1 MTQIAKWI
9 LALSVMVFNLFVS
22 IGQTISI
29 GGKLQGLDPQDPIPF
44 AHVYVQGTTFGT
56 LTNIDGEYVLNL
68 PPKFAQDSIVF
79 SCVGFETQVIAV
91 SQLDGSDGLISLTES
106 ETTLTEVI
114 VSSLSAA
121 DIWERAIKAKAKN
134 FSTDRFRLTGFYRT
148 TFQEDGQF
156 SRLLEAAVH
165 IHGDRFIKKRAKI
178 EYLQIRKSKDLRDHK
193 WKIYDGYLEHLVNQH
208 PLRWIP
214 DFLNPRGMSKYDF
227 QIADIKYQ
235 DADCYYVVDAV
246 GSQKGMHDA
255 QMLIKAETFEIY
267 RITILWKPENAGDFS
282 WAWEQKDDAR
292 FFCDEQT
299 SIYEYTSYNGGM
311 VPKRSSWHRKGRVI
325 SNENGKTIFRT
336 ESIDELLIT
345 NIDSESYAF
354 ENPIEDQNIYEMG
367 EYFTYKKN
375 FWDTFNRPVDSE
387 YFKRAKQKLES
398 HQPLEDQFK
407 ENSGLKVQ

>member
-1 MTQIAKWI
+1 MKQVLKLILGFSCLLLFNIASNGQGI
-9 LALSVMVFNLFVS
+9 L
-22 IGQTISI
+22 I
-29 GGKLQGLDPQDPIPF
+29 GGKIVAADSNEPISF
-44 AHVYVQGTTFGT
+44 AHVYVQGTTYGT
-56 LTNIDGEYVLNL
+56 LTNIDGEYALNL
-68 PPKFAQDSIVF
+68 PARFAEDSIVF
-79 SCVGFETQVIAV
+79 SCVGYESQVIEV
-91 SQLDGSDGLISLTES
+91 GVLRDEDRLIPLAES
-106 ETTLTEVI
+106 KTTLTEII
-114 VSSLSAA
+114 VSSLSAE
-121 DIWERAIKAKAKN
+121 DIWERAVKAKAKN

-148 TFQEDGQF
+148 TFQENEQF

-165 IHGDRFIKKRAKI
+165 IHGDRFIKKKAKI
-178 EYLQIRKSKDLRDHK
+178 EYLEIRKSKDLRDHQ
-193 WKIYDGYLEHLVNQH
+193 WKLYDGYLEHLVNNH

-214 DFLNPRGMSKYDF
+214 DFLNPRGMGKYDF

-235 DADCYYVVDAV
+235 DTDCYYVIDAT
-246 GSQKGMHDA
+246 GPKKGMHNA

-267 RITILWKPENAGDFS
+267 SITIFWKPENAGDFS
-282 WAWEQKDDAR
+282 WAWEKKDDAR

-299 SIYEYTSYNGGM
+299 SIYEYTPYNGGM

-325 SNENGKTIFRT
+325 NNENGKTIFRT

-354 ENPIEDQNIYEMG
+354 ENPTEDQNIYEMA
-367 EYFTYKKN
+367 EYFTYKKG